1 MKKWAFLV
9 AMLLLTG
16 SLSIPLSASATD
28 VPVDTEVTTTLT
40 EIQEMTEATEAT
52 TSPAITEP
60 IEDPSSTEVV
70 ASDFSVEPSVCNL
83 TVGESCNLNVKF
95 DKEGYDTEHIEYQS
109 ADESIATVSKYGL
122 VTAISAGETCIRIFV
137 FDEAD
142 NPVKT
147 IPIPVVIAPDDTMS
161 TEQQEQL
168 AALKEKGSHLFG
180 EFIREEKIILGE
192 LPPDTARLCFDDVQ
206 EILANNTDFQNIYES
221 LLSIAKYPD
230 FVGGSG
236 VTLVEFWLDDY
247 GTEKILLILEQEDVI
262 SVKCNADGNISDWKP
277 LYSEEKAETTAT
289 TATTETTTTTAT
301 VTSDALSEE
310 QAKALAELAEKE
322 HGVFGEFERARASI
336 LNKIPEDASRM
347 TLEEAKEFVNSSDS
361 FKEIYDKLSASQPY
375 PDFIGGSGV
384 TKVEYWF
391 DDKGKEKILLIL
403 EQEDVIYV
411 DCTKQGDVSK
421 WERLYPVSDVEDS
434 NIKDSNL
441 AGTYK
446 IYNGIDEL
454 AVAVTTEAPVIAG
467 TVVTTDTPPQ
477 ITSNV
482 SETSM
487 TTTVTD
493 EYGNYIDEEGNITP
507 ATTSVSTQTETT
519 TTTTKASTE
528 LSQIPLSGTYTV
540 RIRIRDIVR
549 QTPVLGLN
557 CEVFCLQTGDVVAK
571 WNTSDVDEIY
581 IENLKYEFNSYN
593 SYTGNI
599 RYAIR
604 ITNMPENY
612 VFFYGKDKEVYGLTG
627 FDLEEFEYG
636 TDLDCT
642 VKLEDTSDDAPKYT
656 YVTGTHPIV
665 TTSTAPVAD
674 TTEPISN
681 TTAPKDTGTT
691 ISIPVTDPETS
702 VTPVPGTTA
711 PTETNTTVTTKTTE
725 TLPQT
730 GYSNGYRWLIG
741 AAVLMT
747 VTGAGIVLR
756 TKKETK

>member
-16 SLSIPLSASATD
+16 SLSIPLSVSATD

-40 EIQEMTEATEAT
+40 EIQETTETT

-60 IEDPSSTEVV
+60 IETPSTTEVV
-70 ASDFSVEPSVCNL
+70 ASDFFVEPSACNL
-83 TVGESCNLNVKF
+83 SVGESCNLNVKF

-446 IYNGIDEL
+446 IYNGIEDT
-454 AVAVTTEAPVIAG
+454 VTTE
-467 TVVTTDTPPQ
+467 
-477 ITSNV
+477 S
-482 SETSM
+482 
-487 TTTVTD
+487 TTTNYKNITQEDFKDWAMKDYATKTGNAPAKAALLETADGNYAITLTD
-493 EYGNYIDEEGNITP
+493 EDGEVLD
-507 ATTSVSTQTETT
+507 V
-519 TTTTKASTE
+519 
-528 LSQIPLSGTYTV
+528 YTV
-540 RIRIRDIVR
+540 NPE
-549 QTPVLGLN
+549 TA
-557 CEVFCLQTGDVVAK
+557 TG
-571 WNTSDVDEIY
+571 
-581 IENLKYEFNSYN
+581 
-593 SYTGNI
+593 
-599 RYAIR
+599 
-604 ITNMPENY
+604 TNMAN
-612 VFFYGKDKEVYGLTG
+612 EV
-627 FDLEEFEYG
+627 
-636 TDLDCT
+636 
-642 VKLEDTSDDAPKYT
+642 VS
-656 YVTGTHPIV
+656 
-665 TTSTAPVAD
+665 
-674 TTEPISN
+674 
-681 TTAPKDTGTT
+681 
-691 ISIPVTDPETS
+691 
-702 VTPVPGTTA
+702 
-711 PTETNTTVTTKTTE
+711 
-725 TLPQT
+725 LPQT
-730 GYSNGYRWLIG
+730 GYSDIYKVLVGL
-741 AAVLMT
+741 ATLMT
-747 VTGAGIVLR
+747 VGGGTLIVKTR
-756 TKKETK
+756 EKDG

>member
-9 AMLLLTG
+9 AMMLLTG
-16 SLSIPLSASATD
+16 SLSTLFPVSATD

-40 EIQEMTEATEAT
+40 EIQETTETT

-301 VTSDALSEE
+301 VTSDALSAE

-446 IYNGIDEL
+446 IYNGIEDT
-454 AVAVTTEAPVIAG
+454 VTTE
-467 TVVTTDTPPQ
+467 
-477 ITSNV
+477 S
-482 SETSM
+482 
-487 TTTVTD
+487 TTTNYKNITQEDFKDWAMKDYATKTGNAPAKAALLETADGNYAITLTD
-493 EYGNYIDEEGNITP
+493 EDGKVLD
-507 ATTSVSTQTETT
+507 V
-519 TTTTKASTE
+519 
-528 LSQIPLSGTYTV
+528 YTV
-540 RIRIRDIVR
+540 
-549 QTPVLGLN
+549 N
-557 CEVFCLQTGDVVAK
+557 
-571 WNTSDVDEIY
+571 
-581 IENLKYEFNSYN
+581 
-593 SYTGNI
+593 
-599 RYAIR
+599 
-604 ITNMPENY
+604 PE
-612 VFFYGKDKEVYGLTG
+612 T
-627 FDLEEFEYG
+627 
-636 TDLDCT
+636 
-642 VKLEDTSDDAPKYT
+642 A
-656 YVTGTHPIV
+656 TGTNQANEV
-665 TTSTAPVAD
+665 VS
-674 TTEPISN
+674 
-681 TTAPKDTGTT
+681 
-691 ISIPVTDPETS
+691 
-702 VTPVPGTTA
+702 
-711 PTETNTTVTTKTTE
+711 
-725 TLPQT
+725 LPQT
-730 GYSNGYRWLIG
+730 GCSDIYKVLVGL
-741 AAVLMT
+741 ATLMT
-747 VTGAGIVLR
+747 VGGGTLIVKTR
-756 TKKETK
+756 KKDG

>member
-1 MKKWAFLV
+1 MKKWAFLA

-16 SLSIPLSASATD
+16 SLSIPLSVSATD
-28 VPVDTEVTTTLT
+28 VPVDTEVATTLT
-40 EIQEMTEATEAT
+40 EIQETTETT
-52 TSPAITEP
+52 TSPTITEP
-60 IEDPSSTEVV
+60 IETPSTTEVV
-70 ASDFSVEPSVCNL
+70 ASDFFVEPSACNL
-83 TVGESCNLNVKF
+83 SVGESCNLNVKF

-277 LYSEEKAETTAT
+277 LYSEEKAETT
-289 TATTETTTTTAT
+289 TTTAT

-446 IYNGIDEL
+446 IYNGIEDT
-454 AVAVTTEAPVIAG
+454 VTTE
-467 TVVTTDTPPQ
+467 
-477 ITSNV
+477 S
-482 SETSM
+482 
-487 TTTVTD
+487 TTTNYKNITQEDFKDWAMKDYATKTGNAPAKAALLETADGNYAITLTD
-493 EYGNYIDEEGNITP
+493 EDGEVLD
-507 ATTSVSTQTETT
+507 V
-519 TTTTKASTE
+519 
-528 LSQIPLSGTYTV
+528 YTV
-540 RIRIRDIVR
+540 NPE
-549 QTPVLGLN
+549 TA
-557 CEVFCLQTGDVVAK
+557 TG
-571 WNTSDVDEIY
+571 
-581 IENLKYEFNSYN
+581 
-593 SYTGNI
+593 
-599 RYAIR
+599 
-604 ITNMPENY
+604 TNMAN
-612 VFFYGKDKEVYGLTG
+612 EV
-627 FDLEEFEYG
+627 
-636 TDLDCT
+636 
-642 VKLEDTSDDAPKYT
+642 VS
-656 YVTGTHPIV
+656 
-665 TTSTAPVAD
+665 
-674 TTEPISN
+674 
-681 TTAPKDTGTT
+681 
-691 ISIPVTDPETS
+691 
-702 VTPVPGTTA
+702 
-711 PTETNTTVTTKTTE
+711 
-725 TLPQT
+725 LPQT
-730 GYSNGYRWLIG
+730 GYSDIYKVLVGL
-741 AAVLMT
+741 ATLMT
-747 VTGAGIVLR
+747 VGGVTLIVKTR
-756 TKKETK
+756 EKDG

>member
-1 MKKWAFLV
+1 MKKWAFLA
-9 AMLLLTG
+9 AMLFLTG
-16 SLSIPLSASATD
+16 SLSTLFPVSATD

-40 EIQEMTEATEAT
+40 EIQETTETT

-289 TATTETTTTTAT
+289 TATTETTTTAAT

-421 WERLYPVSDVEDS
+421 WERLYPVSGVEDA

-446 IYNGIDEL
+446 IYNGIENT
-454 AVAVTTEAPVIAG
+454 VTTE
-467 TVVTTDTPPQ
+467 
-477 ITSNV
+477 S
-482 SETSM
+482 
-487 TTTVTD
+487 TTTNYKNITQEDFKDWARKDYATKTGNTPAKAALLETADGNYAITLTD
-493 EYGNYIDEEGNITP
+493 EDGKVLD
-507 ATTSVSTQTETT
+507 V
-519 TTTTKASTE
+519 
-528 LSQIPLSGTYTV
+528 YTV
-540 RIRIRDIVR
+540 NPK
-549 QTPVLGLN
+549 TA
-557 CEVFCLQTGDVVAK
+557 TG
-571 WNTSDVDEIY
+571 
-581 IENLKYEFNSYN
+581 
-593 SYTGNI
+593 
-599 RYAIR
+599 
-604 ITNMPENY
+604 TNMAN
-612 VFFYGKDKEVYGLTG
+612 EV
-627 FDLEEFEYG
+627 
-636 TDLDCT
+636 
-642 VKLEDTSDDAPKYT
+642 VS
-656 YVTGTHPIV
+656 
-665 TTSTAPVAD
+665 
-674 TTEPISN
+674 
-681 TTAPKDTGTT
+681 
-691 ISIPVTDPETS
+691 
-702 VTPVPGTTA
+702 
-711 PTETNTTVTTKTTE
+711 
-725 TLPQT
+725 LPQT
-730 GYSNGYRWLIG
+730 GYSDIYKVFVGL
-741 AAVLMT
+741 ATLMT
-747 VTGAGIVLR
+747 VGGATIIVKTR
-756 TKKETK
+756 KKDG

>member
-1 MKKWAFLV
+1 MKKWAFLA

-16 SLSIPLSASATD
+16 SLSIPLSVSAT
-28 VPVDTEVTTTLT
+28 EVVTTLT
-40 EIQEMTEATEAT
+40 EIQETTETT
-52 TSPAITEP
+52 TSPVITEP
-60 IEDPSSTEVV
+60 IETPSTTEVV

-322 HGVFGEFERARASI
+322 HGVLGEFERARASI

-446 IYNGIDEL
+446 IYNGIEDT
-454 AVAVTTEAPVIAG
+454 VTTES
-467 TVVTTDTPPQ
+467 TT
-477 ITSNV
+477 I
-482 SETSM
+482 
-487 TTTVTD
+487 
-493 EYGNYIDEEGNITP
+493 NYKNIT
-507 ATTSVSTQTETT
+507 QE
-519 TTTTKASTE
+519 
-528 LSQIPLSGTYTV
+528 
-540 RIRIRDIVR
+540 D
-549 QTPVLGLN
+549 
-557 CEVFCLQTGDVVAK
+557 F
-571 WNTSDVDEIY
+571 
-581 IENLKYEFNSYN
+581 
-593 SYTGNI
+593 
-599 RYAIR
+599 
-604 ITNMPENY
+604 
-612 VFFYGKDKEVYGLTG
+612 KDW
-627 FDLEEFEYG
+627 
-636 TDLDCT
+636 
-642 VKLEDTSDDAPKYT
+642 AM
-656 YVTGTHPIV
+656 
-665 TTSTAPVAD
+665 
-674 TTEPISN
+674 
-681 TTAPKDTGTT
+681 KDY
-691 ISIPVTDPETS
+691 
-702 VTPVPGTTA
+702 
-711 PTETNTTVTTKTTE
+711 TTKTGNTPAKAVLLE
-725 TLPQT
+725 TADGNYAITLTDEDGEVLDVYTVNPETATGTNMANEVVSLPQT
-730 GYSNGYRWLIG
+730 GYSDIYKIFVGL
-741 AAVLMT
+741 ATLMT
-747 VTGAGIVLR
+747 VSGVTLIVKTRKKDGASNQ
-756 TKKETK
+756 

>member
-1 MKKWAFLV
+1 MKKWAFLA
-9 AMLLLTG
+9 AMMLLTG
-16 SLSIPLSASATD
+16 SLSIPLSVSATD
-28 VPVDTEVTTTLT
+28 VPVDTEVATTLT
-40 EIQEMTEATEAT
+40 EIQETTETT
-52 TSPAITEP
+52 TSPTITEP
-60 IEDPSSTEVV
+60 IETPSTTEVV
-70 ASDFSVEPSVCNL
+70 ASDFFVEPSACNL

-95 DKEGYDTEHIEYQS
+95 DKEEYDAKRIEYQS
-109 ADESIATVSKYGL
+109 ADESIATVSEYGL
-122 VTAISAGETCIRIFV
+122 VTAISAGETCIRISV

-142 NPVKT
+142 NTFKT
-147 IPIPVVIAPDDTMS
+147 IQIPVVIAPDDTIS

-168 AALKEKGSHLFG
+168 AALKEKGNHLFG

-446 IYNGIDEL
+446 IYNGIEDT
-454 AVAVTTEAPVIAG
+454 VTTE
-467 TVVTTDTPPQ
+467 
-477 ITSNV
+477 S
-482 SETSM
+482 
-487 TTTVTD
+487 TTTNYKNITQEDFKDWAMKDYATKTGNTPAKAALLETADGNYAITLTD
-493 EYGNYIDEEGNITP
+493 EDGEVLD
-507 ATTSVSTQTETT
+507 V
-519 TTTTKASTE
+519 
-528 LSQIPLSGTYTV
+528 YTV
-540 RIRIRDIVR
+540 
-549 QTPVLGLN
+549 N
-557 CEVFCLQTGDVVAK
+557 
-571 WNTSDVDEIY
+571 
-581 IENLKYEFNSYN
+581 
-593 SYTGNI
+593 
-599 RYAIR
+599 
-604 ITNMPENY
+604 PE
-612 VFFYGKDKEVYGLTG
+612 T
-627 FDLEEFEYG
+627 
-636 TDLDCT
+636 
-642 VKLEDTSDDAPKYT
+642 A
-656 YVTGTHPIV
+656 TGTNQANEV
-665 TTSTAPVAD
+665 VS
-674 TTEPISN
+674 
-681 TTAPKDTGTT
+681 
-691 ISIPVTDPETS
+691 
-702 VTPVPGTTA
+702 
-711 PTETNTTVTTKTTE
+711 
-725 TLPQT
+725 LPQT
-730 GYSNGYRWLIG
+730 GCSDIYKVLVGL
-741 AAVLMT
+741 ATLMT
-747 VTGAGIVLR
+747 VGGVTLIVKTR
-756 TKKETK
+756 KKDG

>member
-1 MKKWAFLV
+1 MKKWAFLA

-16 SLSIPLSASATD
+16 SLSIPLSVSAT
-28 VPVDTEVTTTLT
+28 EVVTTLT
-40 EIQEMTEATEAT
+40 EIQETTETT
-52 TSPAITEP
+52 TSPVITEP
-60 IEDPSSTEVV
+60 IETPSTTEVV

-289 TATTETTTTTAT
+289 TATTETTATTATTETTTTTAT

-446 IYNGIDEL
+446 IYNGIK
-454 AVAVTTEAPVIAG
+454 
-467 TVVTTDTPPQ
+467 DT
-477 ITSNV
+477 
-482 SETSM
+482 
-487 TTTVTD
+487 
-493 EYGNYIDEEGNITP
+493 
-507 ATTSVSTQTETT
+507 A
-519 TTTTKASTE
+519 
-528 LSQIPLSGTYTV
+528 
-540 RIRIRDIVR
+540 
-549 QTPVLGLN
+549 
-557 CEVFCLQTGDVVAK
+557 
-571 WNTSDVDEIY
+571 
-581 IENLKYEFNSYN
+581 
-593 SYTGNI
+593 
-599 RYAIR
+599 
-604 ITNMPENY
+604 
-612 VFFYGKDKEVYGLTG
+612 
-627 FDLEEFEYG
+627 
-636 TDLDCT
+636 
-642 VKLEDTSDDAPKYT
+642 
-656 YVTGTHPIV
+656 
-665 TTSTAPVAD
+665 
-674 TTEPISN
+674 TTEP
-681 TTAPKDTGTT
+681 TTTNYKNITQEDFKDWARKDYATKTGNVPAKAALLETADGNYAITLTDEDGEVLDVYTVNPETATGTNMANEVV
-691 ISIPVTDPETS
+691 S
-702 VTPVPGTTA
+702 
-711 PTETNTTVTTKTTE
+711 
-725 TLPQT
+725 LPQT
-730 GYSNGYRWLIG
+730 GYSDIYKVLVGL
-741 AAVLMT
+741 ATLMT
-747 VTGAGIVLR
+747 VGGVTLIVKTR
-756 TKKETK
+756 EKDG

>member
-9 AMLLLTG
+9 AMLFLTG
-16 SLSIPLSASATD
+16 SLSIPFPASAAD
-28 VPVDTEVTTTLT
+28 VPVDTEVATTLT
-40 EIQEMTEATEAT
+40 DMQETTETT
-52 TSPAITEP
+52 TSPTITEP
-60 IEDPSSTEVV
+60 IETPSTTEVI
-70 ASDFSVEPSVCNL
+70 ASDFSVEPSACNL
-83 TVGESCNLNVKF
+83 TVGESCNMNVKF

-391 DDKGKEKILLIL
+391 DDNGKEKILLIL

-441 AGTYK
+441 TGTYK
-446 IYNGIDEL
+446 IYNGI
-454 AVAVTTEAPVIAG
+454 
-467 TVVTTDTPPQ
+467 
-477 ITSNV
+477 
-482 SETSM
+482 
-487 TTTVTD
+487 
-493 EYGNYIDEEGNITP
+493 
-507 ATTSVSTQTETT
+507 
-519 TTTTKASTE
+519 
-528 LSQIPLSGTYTV
+528 
-540 RIRIRDIVR
+540 
-549 QTPVLGLN
+549 
-557 CEVFCLQTGDVVAK
+557 
-571 WNTSDVDEIY
+571 
-581 IENLKYEFNSYN
+581 
-593 SYTGNI
+593 
-599 RYAIR
+599 
-604 ITNMPENY
+604 
-612 VFFYGKDKEVYGLTG
+612 
-627 FDLEEFEYG
+627 
-636 TDLDCT
+636 
-642 VKLEDTSDDAPKYT
+642 EDTA
-656 YVTGTHPIV
+656 
-665 TTSTAPVAD
+665 
-674 TTEPISN
+674 TTEP
-681 TTAPKDTGTT
+681 TTTNYKNITQEDFKDWAMKDYATKTGNAPAKAALLETADGNYAITLTDEDGEVLDVYTVNPETATGTNMANEVV
-691 ISIPVTDPETS
+691 S
-702 VTPVPGTTA
+702 
-711 PTETNTTVTTKTTE
+711 
-725 TLPQT
+725 LPQT
-730 GYSNGYRWLIG
+730 GYSDIYKIFVGL
-741 AAVLMT
+741 ATLMT
-747 VTGAGIVLR
+747 VSGVTLIVKTRKKDGASNQ
-756 TKKETK
+756 

>member
-9 AMLLLTG
+9 AMMLLTG
-16 SLSIPLSASATD
+16 SLSTLFPVSATD

-40 EIQEMTEATEAT
+40 EIQETTETT

-206 EILANNTDFQNIYES
+206 EILANNTDFQDIYEN

-289 TATTETTTTTAT
+289 TATTETTTTAAT

-322 HGVFGEFERARASI
+322 HGAFGEFERERASI

-446 IYNGIDEL
+446 IYNGIENT
-454 AVAVTTEAPVIAG
+454 VTTE
-467 TVVTTDTPPQ
+467 
-477 ITSNV
+477 S
-482 SETSM
+482 
-487 TTTVTD
+487 TTTNYKNITQEDFKDWARKDYATKTGNTPAKAALLETADGNYAITLTD
-493 EYGNYIDEEGNITP
+493 EDGKVLD
-507 ATTSVSTQTETT
+507 V
-519 TTTTKASTE
+519 
-528 LSQIPLSGTYTV
+528 YTV
-540 RIRIRDIVR
+540 NPK
-549 QTPVLGLN
+549 TA
-557 CEVFCLQTGDVVAK
+557 TG
-571 WNTSDVDEIY
+571 
-581 IENLKYEFNSYN
+581 
-593 SYTGNI
+593 
-599 RYAIR
+599 
-604 ITNMPENY
+604 TNMAN
-612 VFFYGKDKEVYGLTG
+612 EV
-627 FDLEEFEYG
+627 
-636 TDLDCT
+636 
-642 VKLEDTSDDAPKYT
+642 VS
-656 YVTGTHPIV
+656 
-665 TTSTAPVAD
+665 
-674 TTEPISN
+674 
-681 TTAPKDTGTT
+681 
-691 ISIPVTDPETS
+691 
-702 VTPVPGTTA
+702 
-711 PTETNTTVTTKTTE
+711 
-725 TLPQT
+725 LPQT
-730 GYSNGYRWLIG
+730 GYSDIYKVFVGL
-741 AAVLMT
+741 ATLMT
-747 VTGAGIVLR
+747 VGGATIIVKTR
-756 TKKETK
+756 KKDG

>member
-1 MKKWAFLV
+1 MKKWAFLA
-9 AMLLLTG
+9 AMLFLTG
-16 SLSIPLSASATD
+16 SLSIPFPASAAD
-28 VPVDTEVTTTLT
+28 VPVDTEVATTLT
-40 EIQEMTEATEAT
+40 DIQETTETT
-52 TSPAITEP
+52 TSPTITEP
-60 IEDPSSTEVV
+60 IETPSTTEVI
-70 ASDFSVEPSVCNL
+70 ASDFSVEPSACNL

-95 DKEGYDTEHIEYQS
+95 DKEGYDTKRIEYQS
-109 ADESIATVSKYGL
+109 ADESIATVSEYGL
-122 VTAISAGETCIRIFV
+122 VTAISAGETCISISV

-147 IPIPVVIAPDDTMS
+147 IPIPVMIAPDDTLS
-161 TEQQEQL
+161 SEQQEQL
-168 AALKEKGSHLFG
+168 SALKEKGSHLFG

-206 EILANNTDFQNIYES
+206 EILENNTDFQNIYES

-289 TATTETTTTTAT
+289 TETTTTTAT

-322 HGVFGEFERARASI
+322 HGAFGEFERERASI

-446 IYNGIDEL
+446 IYNGIENT
-454 AVAVTTEAPVIAG
+454 VTTE
-467 TVVTTDTPPQ
+467 
-477 ITSNV
+477 S
-482 SETSM
+482 
-487 TTTVTD
+487 TTTNYKNITQEDFKDWARKDYATKTGNTPAKAALLETADGNYAITLTD
-493 EYGNYIDEEGNITP
+493 EDGKVLD
-507 ATTSVSTQTETT
+507 V
-519 TTTTKASTE
+519 
-528 LSQIPLSGTYTV
+528 YTV
-540 RIRIRDIVR
+540 NPK
-549 QTPVLGLN
+549 TA
-557 CEVFCLQTGDVVAK
+557 TG
-571 WNTSDVDEIY
+571 
-581 IENLKYEFNSYN
+581 
-593 SYTGNI
+593 
-599 RYAIR
+599 
-604 ITNMPENY
+604 TNMAN
-612 VFFYGKDKEVYGLTG
+612 EV
-627 FDLEEFEYG
+627 
-636 TDLDCT
+636 
-642 VKLEDTSDDAPKYT
+642 VS
-656 YVTGTHPIV
+656 
-665 TTSTAPVAD
+665 
-674 TTEPISN
+674 
-681 TTAPKDTGTT
+681 
-691 ISIPVTDPETS
+691 
-702 VTPVPGTTA
+702 
-711 PTETNTTVTTKTTE
+711 
-725 TLPQT
+725 LPQT
-730 GYSNGYRWLIG
+730 GYSDIYKVFVGL
-741 AAVLMT
+741 ATLMT
-747 VTGAGIVLR
+747 VGGATIIVKTR
-756 TKKETK
+756 KKDG

>member
-1 MKKWAFLV
+1 MKKWAFLA
-9 AMLLLTG
+9 AMMLLTG
-16 SLSIPLSASATD
+16 SLSIPLSVSATD
-28 VPVDTEVTTTLT
+28 VPVDTEVATTLT
-40 EIQEMTEATEAT
+40 EIQETTETT
-52 TSPAITEP
+52 TSPTITEP
-60 IEDPSSTEVV
+60 IETPSTTEVV
-70 ASDFSVEPSVCNL
+70 ASDFSVEPSACNL
-83 TVGESCNLNVKF
+83 SVGESCNLNVKF
-95 DKEGYDTEHIEYQS
+95 DKEEYDAKRIEYQS
-109 ADESIATVSKYGL
+109 ADESIATVSEYGL
-122 VTAISAGETCIRIFV
+122 VTAISAGETCIRISV

-147 IPIPVVIAPDDTMS
+147 IPISVVIAPDDTIS

-168 AALKEKGSHLFG
+168 TALKEKGNHLFG

-206 EILANNTDFQNIYES
+206 EILENSTNFQDIYES

-446 IYNGIDEL
+446 IYNGIEDT
-454 AVAVTTEAPVIAG
+454 VTTE
-467 TVVTTDTPPQ
+467 
-477 ITSNV
+477 S
-482 SETSM
+482 
-487 TTTVTD
+487 TTTNYKNITQEDFKDWAMKDYATKTGNAPAKAALLETADGNYAITLTD
-493 EYGNYIDEEGNITP
+493 EDGEVLD
-507 ATTSVSTQTETT
+507 V
-519 TTTTKASTE
+519 
-528 LSQIPLSGTYTV
+528 YTV
-540 RIRIRDIVR
+540 NPE
-549 QTPVLGLN
+549 TA
-557 CEVFCLQTGDVVAK
+557 TG
-571 WNTSDVDEIY
+571 
-581 IENLKYEFNSYN
+581 
-593 SYTGNI
+593 
-599 RYAIR
+599 
-604 ITNMPENY
+604 TNMAN
-612 VFFYGKDKEVYGLTG
+612 EV
-627 FDLEEFEYG
+627 
-636 TDLDCT
+636 
-642 VKLEDTSDDAPKYT
+642 VS
-656 YVTGTHPIV
+656 
-665 TTSTAPVAD
+665 
-674 TTEPISN
+674 
-681 TTAPKDTGTT
+681 
-691 ISIPVTDPETS
+691 
-702 VTPVPGTTA
+702 
-711 PTETNTTVTTKTTE
+711 
-725 TLPQT
+725 LPQT
-730 GYSNGYRWLIG
+730 GYSDIYKVLVGL
-741 AAVLMT
+741 ATLMT
-747 VTGAGIVLR
+747 VGGVTLIVKTR
-756 TKKETK
+756 EKDG

>member
-16 SLSIPLSASATD
+16 SLSIPLSVSATD
-28 VPVDTEVTTTLT
+28 VPVDTEVATTLT
-40 EIQEMTEATEAT
+40 EIQETTETT
-52 TSPAITEP
+52 TSPTITEP
-60 IEDPSSTEVV
+60 IETPSTTEVV
-70 ASDFSVEPSVCNL
+70 ASDFSVEPSACNL

-289 TATTETTTTTAT
+289 TATTETTATTATTETTTTTAT

-446 IYNGIDEL
+446 IYNGIEDT
-454 AVAVTTEAPVIAG
+454 VTTE
-467 TVVTTDTPPQ
+467 
-477 ITSNV
+477 S
-482 SETSM
+482 
-487 TTTVTD
+487 TTTNYKNITQEDFKDWAMKDYATKTGNTPAKAALLETADGNYAITLTD
-493 EYGNYIDEEGNITP
+493 EDGEVLD
-507 ATTSVSTQTETT
+507 V
-519 TTTTKASTE
+519 
-528 LSQIPLSGTYTV
+528 YTV
-540 RIRIRDIVR
+540 NPE
-549 QTPVLGLN
+549 TA
-557 CEVFCLQTGDVVAK
+557 TG
-571 WNTSDVDEIY
+571 
-581 IENLKYEFNSYN
+581 
-593 SYTGNI
+593 
-599 RYAIR
+599 
-604 ITNMPENY
+604 TNMAN
-612 VFFYGKDKEVYGLTG
+612 EV
-627 FDLEEFEYG
+627 
-636 TDLDCT
+636 
-642 VKLEDTSDDAPKYT
+642 VS
-656 YVTGTHPIV
+656 
-665 TTSTAPVAD
+665 
-674 TTEPISN
+674 
-681 TTAPKDTGTT
+681 
-691 ISIPVTDPETS
+691 
-702 VTPVPGTTA
+702 
-711 PTETNTTVTTKTTE
+711 
-725 TLPQT
+725 LPQT
-730 GYSNGYRWLIG
+730 GYSDIYKIFVGL
-741 AAVLMT
+741 ATLMT
-747 VTGAGIVLR
+747 VSGVTLIVKTR
-756 TKKETK
+756 KKDG

>member
-1 MKKWAFLV
+1 MKKWAFLA
-9 AMLLLTG
+9 AMMLLTG
-16 SLSIPLSASATD
+16 SLSIPLSVSATD
-28 VPVDTEVTTTLT
+28 VPVDTEVATTLT
-40 EIQEMTEATEAT
+40 EIQETTETT
-52 TSPAITEP
+52 TSPTITEP

-289 TATTETTTTTAT
+289 TATTETTATTATTETTTTTAT

-446 IYNGIDEL
+446 IYNGIEDT
-454 AVAVTTEAPVIAG
+454 VTTE
-467 TVVTTDTPPQ
+467 
-477 ITSNV
+477 S
-482 SETSM
+482 
-487 TTTVTD
+487 TTTNYKNITQEDFKDWAMKDYATKTGNTPAKAALLETADGNYAITLTD
-493 EYGNYIDEEGNITP
+493 EDGEVLD
-507 ATTSVSTQTETT
+507 V
-519 TTTTKASTE
+519 
-528 LSQIPLSGTYTV
+528 YTV
-540 RIRIRDIVR
+540 SPE
-549 QTPVLGLN
+549 TA
-557 CEVFCLQTGDVVAK
+557 TG
-571 WNTSDVDEIY
+571 
-581 IENLKYEFNSYN
+581 
-593 SYTGNI
+593 
-599 RYAIR
+599 
-604 ITNMPENY
+604 TNMAN
-612 VFFYGKDKEVYGLTG
+612 EV
-627 FDLEEFEYG
+627 
-636 TDLDCT
+636 
-642 VKLEDTSDDAPKYT
+642 VS
-656 YVTGTHPIV
+656 
-665 TTSTAPVAD
+665 
-674 TTEPISN
+674 
-681 TTAPKDTGTT
+681 
-691 ISIPVTDPETS
+691 
-702 VTPVPGTTA
+702 
-711 PTETNTTVTTKTTE
+711 
-725 TLPQT
+725 LPQT
-730 GYSNGYRWLIG
+730 GYSDIYKIFVGL
-741 AAVLMT
+741 ATLMT
-747 VTGAGIVLR
+747 VSGVTLIVKTR
-756 TKKETK
+756 KKDG

>member
-16 SLSIPLSASATD
+16 SLSIPLSVSATD

-40 EIQEMTEATEAT
+40 EIQETTETT

-60 IEDPSSTEVV
+60 IETPSTTEVV
-70 ASDFSVEPSVCNL
+70 ASDFSVEPSACNL
-83 TVGESCNLNVKF
+83 SVGESCNLNVKF
-95 DKEGYDTEHIEYQS
+95 DKEGYDTERIEYQS
-109 ADESIATVSKYGL
+109 ADESIATVSEYGL
-122 VTAISAGETCIRIFV
+122 VTAISAGETCIRISV

-142 NPVKT
+142 NTFKT
-147 IPIPVVIAPDDTMS
+147 IQIPVVIAPDDTIS

-168 AALKEKGSHLFG
+168 AALKEKGNHLFG

-206 EILANNTDFQNIYES
+206 EILENSTNFQDIYES

-262 SVKCNADGNISDWKP
+262 SVKCNADGNIFDWKP
-277 LYSEEKAETTAT
+277 LYPVSTTPTQVSQTLLVGSYKIYNDLSEEKAETTAT
-289 TATTETTTTTAT
+289 TATTETTMTTIT

-310 QAKALAELAEKE
+310 QVKALAELAEKE
-322 HGVFGEFERARASI
+322 HGAFGEFERARASI

-446 IYNGIDEL
+446 IYNGIEDT
-454 AVAVTTEAPVIAG
+454 VTTE
-467 TVVTTDTPPQ
+467 
-477 ITSNV
+477 S
-482 SETSM
+482 
-487 TTTVTD
+487 TTTNYKNITQEDFKDWAMKDYATKTGNAPAKAALLETADGNYAITLTD
-493 EYGNYIDEEGNITP
+493 EDGEVLD
-507 ATTSVSTQTETT
+507 V
-519 TTTTKASTE
+519 
-528 LSQIPLSGTYTV
+528 YTV
-540 RIRIRDIVR
+540 NPE
-549 QTPVLGLN
+549 TA
-557 CEVFCLQTGDVVAK
+557 TG
-571 WNTSDVDEIY
+571 
-581 IENLKYEFNSYN
+581 
-593 SYTGNI
+593 
-599 RYAIR
+599 
-604 ITNMPENY
+604 TNMAN
-612 VFFYGKDKEVYGLTG
+612 EV
-627 FDLEEFEYG
+627 
-636 TDLDCT
+636 
-642 VKLEDTSDDAPKYT
+642 VS
-656 YVTGTHPIV
+656 
-665 TTSTAPVAD
+665 
-674 TTEPISN
+674 
-681 TTAPKDTGTT
+681 
-691 ISIPVTDPETS
+691 
-702 VTPVPGTTA
+702 
-711 PTETNTTVTTKTTE
+711 
-725 TLPQT
+725 LPQT
-730 GYSNGYRWLIG
+730 GYSDIYKVLVGL
-741 AAVLMT
+741 ATLMT
-747 VTGAGIVLR
+747 VGGVTLIVKTR
-756 TKKETK
+756 EKDG

>member
-1 MKKWAFLV
+1 MKKWAFLA
-9 AMLLLTG
+9 AMMLLTG
-16 SLSIPLSASATD
+16 SLSIPLSVSATD
-28 VPVDTEVTTTLT
+28 VPVDTEVATTLT
-40 EIQEMTEATEAT
+40 EIQETTETT
-52 TSPAITEP
+52 TSPTITEP
-60 IEDPSSTEVV
+60 IETPSTTEVV
-70 ASDFSVEPSVCNL
+70 ASDFFVEPSVCNL

-221 LLSIAKYPD
+221 LLSIVKYPD

-322 HGVFGEFERARASI
+322 HGAFGEFERARASI

-446 IYNGIDEL
+446 IYNGIEDT
-454 AVAVTTEAPVIAG
+454 VTTE
-467 TVVTTDTPPQ
+467 
-477 ITSNV
+477 S
-482 SETSM
+482 
-487 TTTVTD
+487 TTT
-493 EYGNYIDEEGNITP
+493 NYKNIT
-507 ATTSVSTQTETT
+507 QE
-519 TTTTKASTE
+519 
-528 LSQIPLSGTYTV
+528 
-540 RIRIRDIVR
+540 D
-549 QTPVLGLN
+549 
-557 CEVFCLQTGDVVAK
+557 F
-571 WNTSDVDEIY
+571 
-581 IENLKYEFNSYN
+581 
-593 SYTGNI
+593 
-599 RYAIR
+599 
-604 ITNMPENY
+604 
-612 VFFYGKDKEVYGLTG
+612 KDW
-627 FDLEEFEYG
+627 
-636 TDLDCT
+636 
-642 VKLEDTSDDAPKYT
+642 AM
-656 YVTGTHPIV
+656 
-665 TTSTAPVAD
+665 
-674 TTEPISN
+674 
-681 TTAPKDTGTT
+681 KDY
-691 ISIPVTDPETS
+691 
-702 VTPVPGTTA
+702 
-711 PTETNTTVTTKTTE
+711 TTKTGNTPAKAALLE
-725 TLPQT
+725 TADGNYAITLTDEDGEVLDVYTVNPETATGTNQANEVVSLPQT
-730 GYSNGYRWLIG
+730 GYSDIYKVLVGL
-741 AAVLMT
+741 AVLMT
-747 VTGAGIVLR
+747 VGGGTLIVKTR
-756 TKKETK
+756 KKDG

>member
-9 AMLLLTG
+9 AMMLLTG
-16 SLSIPLSASATD
+16 SLSTLFPVSATD

-40 EIQEMTEATEAT
+40 EIQETTETT

-446 IYNGIDEL
+446 IYNGIEDT
-454 AVAVTTEAPVIAG
+454 VTTE
-467 TVVTTDTPPQ
+467 
-477 ITSNV
+477 S
-482 SETSM
+482 
-487 TTTVTD
+487 TTTNYKNITQEDFKDWAMKDYATKTGNAPAKSALLETADGNYAITLTD
-493 EYGNYIDEEGNITP
+493 EDGEVLD
-507 ATTSVSTQTETT
+507 V
-519 TTTTKASTE
+519 
-528 LSQIPLSGTYTV
+528 YTV
-540 RIRIRDIVR
+540 NPE
-549 QTPVLGLN
+549 TA
-557 CEVFCLQTGDVVAK
+557 TG
-571 WNTSDVDEIY
+571 
-581 IENLKYEFNSYN
+581 
-593 SYTGNI
+593 
-599 RYAIR
+599 
-604 ITNMPENY
+604 TNMAN
-612 VFFYGKDKEVYGLTG
+612 EV
-627 FDLEEFEYG
+627 
-636 TDLDCT
+636 
-642 VKLEDTSDDAPKYT
+642 VS
-656 YVTGTHPIV
+656 
-665 TTSTAPVAD
+665 
-674 TTEPISN
+674 
-681 TTAPKDTGTT
+681 
-691 ISIPVTDPETS
+691 
-702 VTPVPGTTA
+702 
-711 PTETNTTVTTKTTE
+711 
-725 TLPQT
+725 LPQT
-730 GYSNGYRWLIG
+730 GYSDIYKVLVGL
-741 AAVLMT
+741 ATLMT
-747 VTGAGIVLR
+747 VGGGTLIVKTR
-756 TKKETK
+756 EKE

>member
-1 MKKWAFLV
+1 MTIIEMRCINMKKWAFLA
-9 AMLLLTG
+9 AMLFLTG
-16 SLSIPLSASATD
+16 SLSIPFPASAAD
-28 VPVDTEVTTTLT
+28 MPVDTEVATTLT
-40 EIQEMTEATEAT
+40 DMQETTETT
-52 TSPAITEP
+52 TSPVITEP
-60 IEDPSSTEVV
+60 IENPSSTEVV
-70 ASDFSVEPSVCNL
+70 ASDFSVEPSACNL

-95 DKEGYDTEHIEYQS
+95 DKEGYDTERIEYQS
-109 ADESIATVSKYGL
+109 ADESIATVSEYGL
-122 VTAISAGETCIRIFV
+122 VTAISAGETCIRISV

-142 NPVKT
+142 NTFKT
-147 IPIPVVIAPDDTMS
+147 IQIPVVIAPDDTIS

-168 AALKEKGSHLFG
+168 AALKEKGNHLFG

-206 EILANNTDFQNIYES
+206 EILRNNTDFQDIYEN

-441 AGTYK
+441 TGTYK
-446 IYNGIDEL
+446 IYNGIEDT
-454 AVAVTTEAPVIAG
+454 VTTE
-467 TVVTTDTPPQ
+467 
-477 ITSNV
+477 S
-482 SETSM
+482 
-487 TTTVTD
+487 TTTNYKNITQEDFKDWAMKDYATKTGNTPAKAVLLETAD
-493 EYGNYIDEEGNITP
+493 GNYAITL
-507 ATTSVSTQTETT
+507 TDKDGEV
-519 TTTTKASTE
+519 
-528 LSQIPLSGTYTV
+528 LDVYTV
-540 RIRIRDIVR
+540 NPE
-549 QTPVLGLN
+549 TA
-557 CEVFCLQTGDVVAK
+557 TG
-571 WNTSDVDEIY
+571 
-581 IENLKYEFNSYN
+581 
-593 SYTGNI
+593 
-599 RYAIR
+599 
-604 ITNMPENY
+604 TNMAN
-612 VFFYGKDKEVYGLTG
+612 EV
-627 FDLEEFEYG
+627 
-636 TDLDCT
+636 
-642 VKLEDTSDDAPKYT
+642 VS
-656 YVTGTHPIV
+656 
-665 TTSTAPVAD
+665 
-674 TTEPISN
+674 
-681 TTAPKDTGTT
+681 
-691 ISIPVTDPETS
+691 
-702 VTPVPGTTA
+702 
-711 PTETNTTVTTKTTE
+711 
-725 TLPQT
+725 LPQT
-730 GYSNGYRWLIG
+730 GYSDIYKVLVGL
-741 AAVLMT
+741 ATLMT
-747 VTGAGIVLR
+747 VSGVTLIVKTRKKDGASNQ
-756 TKKETK
+756 

>member
-1 MKKWAFLV
+1 MKKWAFLA
-9 AMLLLTG
+9 AMMLLTG
-16 SLSIPLSASATD
+16 SLSIPLSVSATD
-28 VPVDTEVTTTLT
+28 VPVDTEVATTLT
-40 EIQEMTEATEAT
+40 EIQETTETT
-52 TSPAITEP
+52 TSPTITEP
-60 IEDPSSTEVV
+60 IETPSTTEVV
-70 ASDFSVEPSVCNL
+70 ASDFFVEPSACNL

-95 DKEGYDTEHIEYQS
+95 DKEEYDAKRIEYQS
-109 ADESIATVSKYGL
+109 ADESIATVSEYGL
-122 VTAISAGETCIRIFV
+122 VTAISAGETCIRISV

-142 NPVKT
+142 NTFKT
-147 IPIPVVIAPDDTMS
+147 IQIPVVIAPDDTIS

-168 AALKEKGSHLFG
+168 AALKEKGNHLFG

-322 HGVFGEFERARASI
+322 HGVFGKFERARASI

-446 IYNGIDEL
+446 IYNGIEDT
-454 AVAVTTEAPVIAG
+454 VTTE
-467 TVVTTDTPPQ
+467 
-477 ITSNV
+477 S
-482 SETSM
+482 
-487 TTTVTD
+487 TTTNYKNITQEDFKDWAMKDYATKTGNAPAKAALLETADGNYAITLTD
-493 EYGNYIDEEGNITP
+493 EDGKVLD
-507 ATTSVSTQTETT
+507 V
-519 TTTTKASTE
+519 
-528 LSQIPLSGTYTV
+528 YTV
-540 RIRIRDIVR
+540 
-549 QTPVLGLN
+549 N
-557 CEVFCLQTGDVVAK
+557 
-571 WNTSDVDEIY
+571 
-581 IENLKYEFNSYN
+581 
-593 SYTGNI
+593 
-599 RYAIR
+599 
-604 ITNMPENY
+604 PE
-612 VFFYGKDKEVYGLTG
+612 T
-627 FDLEEFEYG
+627 
-636 TDLDCT
+636 
-642 VKLEDTSDDAPKYT
+642 A
-656 YVTGTHPIV
+656 TGTNQANEV
-665 TTSTAPVAD
+665 VS
-674 TTEPISN
+674 
-681 TTAPKDTGTT
+681 
-691 ISIPVTDPETS
+691 
-702 VTPVPGTTA
+702 
-711 PTETNTTVTTKTTE
+711 
-725 TLPQT
+725 LPQT
-730 GYSNGYRWLIG
+730 GCSDIYKVLVGL
-741 AAVLMT
+741 ATLMT
-747 VTGAGIVLR
+747 VGGGTLIVKTR
-756 TKKETK
+756 KKDG

>member
-1 MKKWAFLV
+1 MKKWAFLA

-16 SLSIPLSASATD
+16 SLSIPLSVSAT
-28 VPVDTEVTTTLT
+28 EVVTTLT
-40 EIQEMTEATEAT
+40 EIQETTETT
-52 TSPAITEP
+52 TSPVITEP
-60 IEDPSSTEVV
+60 IETPSTTEVV

-277 LYSEEKAETTAT
+277 LYSKEKAETTATTATTETTAT

-301 VTSDALSEE
+301 VTIDALSEE

-421 WERLYPVSDVEDS
+421 WERLYPVSDVKDS

-441 AGTYK
+441 TGTYK
-446 IYNGIDEL
+446 IYNGIEDT
-454 AVAVTTEAPVIAG
+454 VTTE
-467 TVVTTDTPPQ
+467 
-477 ITSNV
+477 S
-482 SETSM
+482 
-487 TTTVTD
+487 TTTNYKNITQEDFKDWAMKDYATKTGNAPAKAALLETADGNYAITLTD
-493 EYGNYIDEEGNITP
+493 EDGEVLD
-507 ATTSVSTQTETT
+507 V
-519 TTTTKASTE
+519 
-528 LSQIPLSGTYTV
+528 YTV
-540 RIRIRDIVR
+540 NPE
-549 QTPVLGLN
+549 TA
-557 CEVFCLQTGDVVAK
+557 TG
-571 WNTSDVDEIY
+571 
-581 IENLKYEFNSYN
+581 
-593 SYTGNI
+593 
-599 RYAIR
+599 
-604 ITNMPENY
+604 TNMAN
-612 VFFYGKDKEVYGLTG
+612 EV
-627 FDLEEFEYG
+627 
-636 TDLDCT
+636 
-642 VKLEDTSDDAPKYT
+642 VS
-656 YVTGTHPIV
+656 
-665 TTSTAPVAD
+665 
-674 TTEPISN
+674 
-681 TTAPKDTGTT
+681 
-691 ISIPVTDPETS
+691 
-702 VTPVPGTTA
+702 
-711 PTETNTTVTTKTTE
+711 
-725 TLPQT
+725 LPQT
-730 GYSNGYRWLIG
+730 GYSDIYKVLVGL
-741 AAVLMT
+741 ATLMT
-747 VTGAGIVLR
+747 VGGVTLIVKTR
-756 TKKETK
+756 EKDG

>member
-9 AMLLLTG
+9 AMMLLTG
-16 SLSIPLSASATD
+16 SLSTLFPVSATD

-40 EIQEMTEATEAT
+40 EIQETTETT

-289 TATTETTTTTAT
+289 TATTETTATTATTETTTTTAT

-446 IYNGIDEL
+446 IYNGIEDT
-454 AVAVTTEAPVIAG
+454 VTTE
-467 TVVTTDTPPQ
+467 
-477 ITSNV
+477 S
-482 SETSM
+482 
-487 TTTVTD
+487 TTTNYKNITQEDFKDWAMKDYATKTGNAPAKAALLETADGTYAITLTD
-493 EYGNYIDEEGNITP
+493 EDGEVLD
-507 ATTSVSTQTETT
+507 V
-519 TTTTKASTE
+519 
-528 LSQIPLSGTYTV
+528 YTV
-540 RIRIRDIVR
+540 NPE
-549 QTPVLGLN
+549 TA
-557 CEVFCLQTGDVVAK
+557 TG
-571 WNTSDVDEIY
+571 
-581 IENLKYEFNSYN
+581 
-593 SYTGNI
+593 
-599 RYAIR
+599 
-604 ITNMPENY
+604 TNMAN
-612 VFFYGKDKEVYGLTG
+612 EV
-627 FDLEEFEYG
+627 
-636 TDLDCT
+636 
-642 VKLEDTSDDAPKYT
+642 VS
-656 YVTGTHPIV
+656 
-665 TTSTAPVAD
+665 
-674 TTEPISN
+674 
-681 TTAPKDTGTT
+681 
-691 ISIPVTDPETS
+691 
-702 VTPVPGTTA
+702 
-711 PTETNTTVTTKTTE
+711 
-725 TLPQT
+725 LPQT
-730 GYSNGYRWLIG
+730 GYSDIYKVLVGL
-741 AAVLMT
+741 ATLMT
-747 VTGAGIVLR
+747 VGGGTLIVKTR
-756 TKKETK
+756 EKE

>member
-9 AMLLLTG
+9 AMMLLTG
-16 SLSIPLSASATD
+16 SLSTLFPVSATD

-40 EIQEMTEATEAT
+40 EIQETTETT

-446 IYNGIDEL
+446 IYNGIEDT
-454 AVAVTTEAPVIAG
+454 VTTE
-467 TVVTTDTPPQ
+467 
-477 ITSNV
+477 S
-482 SETSM
+482 
-487 TTTVTD
+487 TTTNYKNITQEDFKDWAMKDYATKTGNAPAKAALLETADGNYAITLTD
-493 EYGNYIDEEGNITP
+493 EDGEVLD
-507 ATTSVSTQTETT
+507 V
-519 TTTTKASTE
+519 
-528 LSQIPLSGTYTV
+528 YTV
-540 RIRIRDIVR
+540 
-549 QTPVLGLN
+549 N
-557 CEVFCLQTGDVVAK
+557 
-571 WNTSDVDEIY
+571 
-581 IENLKYEFNSYN
+581 
-593 SYTGNI
+593 
-599 RYAIR
+599 
-604 ITNMPENY
+604 PE
-612 VFFYGKDKEVYGLTG
+612 T
-627 FDLEEFEYG
+627 
-636 TDLDCT
+636 
-642 VKLEDTSDDAPKYT
+642 A
-656 YVTGTHPIV
+656 TGTNQANEV
-665 TTSTAPVAD
+665 VS
-674 TTEPISN
+674 
-681 TTAPKDTGTT
+681 
-691 ISIPVTDPETS
+691 
-702 VTPVPGTTA
+702 
-711 PTETNTTVTTKTTE
+711 
-725 TLPQT
+725 LPQT
-730 GYSNGYRWLIG
+730 GYSDIYKVLVGL
-741 AAVLMT
+741 ATLMT
-747 VTGAGIVLR
+747 VGGGTLIVKTR
-756 TKKETK
+756 EKE

>member
-1 MKKWAFLV
+1 MRCINMKKWAFLV

-16 SLSIPLSASATD
+16 SLSIPLSVSATD
-28 VPVDTEVTTTLT
+28 VPVDTEVATTLT
-40 EIQEMTEATEAT
+40 EIQKTTETT
-52 TSPAITEP
+52 TSPTITEP
-60 IEDPSSTEVV
+60 IETPSTTEVV

-289 TATTETTTTTAT
+289 TATTETTATTATTETTTTTAT

-322 HGVFGEFERARASI
+322 HGAFGEFERARASI

-441 AGTYK
+441 TGTYK
-446 IYNGIDEL
+446 IYNGIEDT
-454 AVAVTTEAPVIAG
+454 VTTEP
-467 TVVTTDTPPQ
+467 
-477 ITSNV
+477 
-482 SETSM
+482 
-487 TTTVTD
+487 TTTNYKNITQEDFKDWAMKDYATKTGNTPAKAALLETADGNYAITLTD
-493 EYGNYIDEEGNITP
+493 EDGEVLD
-507 ATTSVSTQTETT
+507 V
-519 TTTTKASTE
+519 
-528 LSQIPLSGTYTV
+528 YTV
-540 RIRIRDIVR
+540 
-549 QTPVLGLN
+549 N
-557 CEVFCLQTGDVVAK
+557 
-571 WNTSDVDEIY
+571 
-581 IENLKYEFNSYN
+581 
-593 SYTGNI
+593 
-599 RYAIR
+599 
-604 ITNMPENY
+604 PE
-612 VFFYGKDKEVYGLTG
+612 T
-627 FDLEEFEYG
+627 
-636 TDLDCT
+636 
-642 VKLEDTSDDAPKYT
+642 A
-656 YVTGTHPIV
+656 TGTNQANEV
-665 TTSTAPVAD
+665 VS
-674 TTEPISN
+674 
-681 TTAPKDTGTT
+681 
-691 ISIPVTDPETS
+691 
-702 VTPVPGTTA
+702 
-711 PTETNTTVTTKTTE
+711 
-725 TLPQT
+725 LPQT
-730 GYSNGYRWLIG
+730 GCSDIYKVLVGL
-741 AAVLMT
+741 AVLMT
-747 VTGAGIVLR
+747 VGGGTLIVKTR
-756 TKKETK
+756 KKDE

>member
-1 MKKWAFLV
+1 MKKWAFLA
-9 AMLLLTG
+9 AMMLLTG
-16 SLSIPLSASATD
+16 SLSIPLSVSATD
-28 VPVDTEVTTTLT
+28 VPVDTEVATTLT
-40 EIQEMTEATEAT
+40 EIQETTETT
-52 TSPAITEP
+52 TSPVITEP
-60 IEDPSSTEVV
+60 IETPSTTEVV

-289 TATTETTTTTAT
+289 TATTETTATTATTETTTTTAT

-441 AGTYK
+441 TGTYK
-446 IYNGIDEL
+446 IYNGIEDT
-454 AVAVTTEAPVIAG
+454 VTTE
-467 TVVTTDTPPQ
+467 
-477 ITSNV
+477 S
-482 SETSM
+482 
-487 TTTVTD
+487 TTTNYKNITQEDFKDWAMKDYATKTGNTPAKAALLETADGNYAITLTD
-493 EYGNYIDEEGNITP
+493 EDGEVLD
-507 ATTSVSTQTETT
+507 V
-519 TTTTKASTE
+519 
-528 LSQIPLSGTYTV
+528 YTV
-540 RIRIRDIVR
+540 
-549 QTPVLGLN
+549 N
-557 CEVFCLQTGDVVAK
+557 
-571 WNTSDVDEIY
+571 
-581 IENLKYEFNSYN
+581 
-593 SYTGNI
+593 
-599 RYAIR
+599 
-604 ITNMPENY
+604 PE
-612 VFFYGKDKEVYGLTG
+612 T
-627 FDLEEFEYG
+627 
-636 TDLDCT
+636 
-642 VKLEDTSDDAPKYT
+642 A
-656 YVTGTHPIV
+656 TGTNQANEV
-665 TTSTAPVAD
+665 VS
-674 TTEPISN
+674 
-681 TTAPKDTGTT
+681 
-691 ISIPVTDPETS
+691 
-702 VTPVPGTTA
+702 
-711 PTETNTTVTTKTTE
+711 
-725 TLPQT
+725 LPQT
-730 GYSNGYRWLIG
+730 GCSDIYKVLVGL
-741 AAVLMT
+741 ATLMT
-747 VTGAGIVLR
+747 VGGGTLIVKTR
-756 TKKETK
+756 EKE

>member
-16 SLSIPLSASATD
+16 SLSIPFPASAAD
-28 VPVDTEVTTTLT
+28 VPVDTEVATTLT
-40 EIQEMTEATEAT
+40 DIQETTETT
-52 TSPAITEP
+52 TSPVITEP
-60 IEDPSSTEVV
+60 IETPSTTEVV

-446 IYNGIDEL
+446 IYNGIEDT
-454 AVAVTTEAPVIAG
+454 VTTE
-467 TVVTTDTPPQ
+467 
-477 ITSNV
+477 S
-482 SETSM
+482 
-487 TTTVTD
+487 TTTNYKNITQEDFKDWAMKDYATKTGNAPAKAALLETADGNYAITLTD
-493 EYGNYIDEEGNITP
+493 EDGEVLD
-507 ATTSVSTQTETT
+507 V
-519 TTTTKASTE
+519 
-528 LSQIPLSGTYTV
+528 YTV
-540 RIRIRDIVR
+540 
-549 QTPVLGLN
+549 N
-557 CEVFCLQTGDVVAK
+557 
-571 WNTSDVDEIY
+571 
-581 IENLKYEFNSYN
+581 
-593 SYTGNI
+593 
-599 RYAIR
+599 
-604 ITNMPENY
+604 PE
-612 VFFYGKDKEVYGLTG
+612 T
-627 FDLEEFEYG
+627 
-636 TDLDCT
+636 
-642 VKLEDTSDDAPKYT
+642 A
-656 YVTGTHPIV
+656 TGTNQANEV
-665 TTSTAPVAD
+665 VS
-674 TTEPISN
+674 
-681 TTAPKDTGTT
+681 
-691 ISIPVTDPETS
+691 
-702 VTPVPGTTA
+702 
-711 PTETNTTVTTKTTE
+711 
-725 TLPQT
+725 LPQT
-730 GYSNGYRWLIG
+730 GCSDIYKVLVGL
-741 AAVLMT
+741 AVLMT
-747 VTGAGIVLR
+747 VGGGTLIVKTR
-756 TKKETK
+756 EKE

>member
-9 AMLLLTG
+9 AMMLLTG
-16 SLSIPLSASATD
+16 SLSTLFPVSATD

-40 EIQEMTEATEAT
+40 EIQETTETT

-289 TATTETTTTTAT
+289 TATTETTATTATTETTATTATTETTTTTAT

-446 IYNGIDEL
+446 IYNGIENT
-454 AVAVTTEAPVIAG
+454 VTTE
-467 TVVTTDTPPQ
+467 
-477 ITSNV
+477 S
-482 SETSM
+482 
-487 TTTVTD
+487 TTTNYKNITQEDFKDWAMKDYATKTGNAPAKAALLETADGNYAITLTD
-493 EYGNYIDEEGNITP
+493 EDGEVLD
-507 ATTSVSTQTETT
+507 V
-519 TTTTKASTE
+519 
-528 LSQIPLSGTYTV
+528 YTV
-540 RIRIRDIVR
+540 NPE
-549 QTPVLGLN
+549 TA
-557 CEVFCLQTGDVVAK
+557 TG
-571 WNTSDVDEIY
+571 
-581 IENLKYEFNSYN
+581 
-593 SYTGNI
+593 
-599 RYAIR
+599 
-604 ITNMPENY
+604 TNMAN
-612 VFFYGKDKEVYGLTG
+612 EV
-627 FDLEEFEYG
+627 
-636 TDLDCT
+636 
-642 VKLEDTSDDAPKYT
+642 VS
-656 YVTGTHPIV
+656 
-665 TTSTAPVAD
+665 
-674 TTEPISN
+674 
-681 TTAPKDTGTT
+681 
-691 ISIPVTDPETS
+691 
-702 VTPVPGTTA
+702 
-711 PTETNTTVTTKTTE
+711 
-725 TLPQT
+725 LPQT
-730 GYSNGYRWLIG
+730 GYSDIYKVLVGL
-741 AAVLMT
+741 ATLMT
-747 VTGAGIVLR
+747 VGGGTLIVKTR
-756 TKKETK
+756 EKE

>member
-1 MKKWAFLV
+1 MKKWAFLA
-9 AMLLLTG
+9 AMMLLTG
-16 SLSIPLSASATD
+16 SLSIPLSVSATD
-28 VPVDTEVTTTLT
+28 VPVDTEVATTLT
-40 EIQEMTEATEAT
+40 EIQETTETT
-52 TSPAITEP
+52 TSPTITEP

-289 TATTETTTTTAT
+289 TATTETTATTATTETTTTTAT

-391 DDKGKEKILLIL
+391 DDKGKEKILFIL

-446 IYNGIDEL
+446 IYNGIEDT
-454 AVAVTTEAPVIAG
+454 VTTE
-467 TVVTTDTPPQ
+467 
-477 ITSNV
+477 S
-482 SETSM
+482 
-487 TTTVTD
+487 TTTNYKNITQEDFKDWAMKDYATKTGNTPAKAALLETADGNYAITLTD
-493 EYGNYIDEEGNITP
+493 EDGEVLD
-507 ATTSVSTQTETT
+507 V
-519 TTTTKASTE
+519 
-528 LSQIPLSGTYTV
+528 YTV
-540 RIRIRDIVR
+540 NPE
-549 QTPVLGLN
+549 TA
-557 CEVFCLQTGDVVAK
+557 TG
-571 WNTSDVDEIY
+571 
-581 IENLKYEFNSYN
+581 
-593 SYTGNI
+593 
-599 RYAIR
+599 
-604 ITNMPENY
+604 TNMAN
-612 VFFYGKDKEVYGLTG
+612 EV
-627 FDLEEFEYG
+627 
-636 TDLDCT
+636 
-642 VKLEDTSDDAPKYT
+642 VS
-656 YVTGTHPIV
+656 
-665 TTSTAPVAD
+665 
-674 TTEPISN
+674 
-681 TTAPKDTGTT
+681 
-691 ISIPVTDPETS
+691 
-702 VTPVPGTTA
+702 
-711 PTETNTTVTTKTTE
+711 
-725 TLPQT
+725 LPQT
-730 GYSNGYRWLIG
+730 GYSDIYKIFVGL
-741 AAVLMT
+741 ATLMT
-747 VTGAGIVLR
+747 VSGVTLIVKTR
-756 TKKETK
+756 KKDG

>member
-1 MKKWAFLV
+1 MKKWTFLV

-16 SLSIPLSASATD
+16 SLSMPLSASATD

-40 EIQEMTEATEAT
+40 EIQETTETT

-60 IEDPSSTEVV
+60 IEDPSLTETV
-70 ASDFSVEPSVCNL
+70 ASDFSVEPSACNL

-95 DKEGYDTEHIEYQS
+95 DKEGYDTERIEYQS
-109 ADESIATVSKYGL
+109 ADESIATVSEYGL
-122 VTAISAGETCIRIFV
+122 VTAISAGETCIRISV

-142 NPVKT
+142 NTFKT
-147 IPIPVVIAPDDTMS
+147 IQIPVVIAPDDTIS

-446 IYNGIDEL
+446 IYNGIEDT
-454 AVAVTTEAPVIAG
+454 VTTE
-467 TVVTTDTPPQ
+467 
-477 ITSNV
+477 S
-482 SETSM
+482 
-487 TTTVTD
+487 TTT
-493 EYGNYIDEEGNITP
+493 NYKNIT
-507 ATTSVSTQTETT
+507 QE
-519 TTTTKASTE
+519 
-528 LSQIPLSGTYTV
+528 
-540 RIRIRDIVR
+540 D
-549 QTPVLGLN
+549 
-557 CEVFCLQTGDVVAK
+557 F
-571 WNTSDVDEIY
+571 
-581 IENLKYEFNSYN
+581 
-593 SYTGNI
+593 
-599 RYAIR
+599 
-604 ITNMPENY
+604 
-612 VFFYGKDKEVYGLTG
+612 KDW
-627 FDLEEFEYG
+627 
-636 TDLDCT
+636 
-642 VKLEDTSDDAPKYT
+642 AM
-656 YVTGTHPIV
+656 
-665 TTSTAPVAD
+665 
-674 TTEPISN
+674 
-681 TTAPKDTGTT
+681 KDY
-691 ISIPVTDPETS
+691 
-702 VTPVPGTTA
+702 
-711 PTETNTTVTTKTTE
+711 TTKTGNTPAKAALLE
-725 TLPQT
+725 TADGNYAITLTDEDGEVLDVYTVNPETATGTNQANEVVSLPQT
-730 GYSNGYRWLIG
+730 GCSDIYKIFVGL
-741 AAVLMT
+741 ATLMT
-747 VTGAGIVLR
+747 VGGGTLIVKTRKKDGASNQ
-756 TKKETK
+756 

>member
-9 AMLLLTG
+9 AMMLLTG
-16 SLSIPLSASATD
+16 SLSTLFPVSATD

-40 EIQEMTEATEAT
+40 EIQETTETT

-60 IEDPSSTEVV
+60 IEDPSLTETV
-70 ASDFSVEPSVCNL
+70 ASDFSVEPSACNL

-95 DKEGYDTEHIEYQS
+95 DKEGYDTERIEYQS
-109 ADESIATVSKYGL
+109 ADESIATVSEYGL
-122 VTAISAGETCIRIFV
+122 VTAISAGETCIRISV
-137 FDEAD
+137 FDEVD

-147 IPIPVVIAPDDTMS
+147 IQIPVVIAPDDTLS
-161 TEQQEQL
+161 SEQQEQL

-421 WERLYPVSDVEDS
+421 WERLYPVSGVEDA

-446 IYNGIDEL
+446 IYNGIENT
-454 AVAVTTEAPVIAG
+454 VTTE
-467 TVVTTDTPPQ
+467 
-477 ITSNV
+477 S
-482 SETSM
+482 
-487 TTTVTD
+487 TTTNYKNITQEDFKDWAMKDYATKTGNTPAKAALLETADGNYAITLTD
-493 EYGNYIDEEGNITP
+493 EDGEVLD
-507 ATTSVSTQTETT
+507 V
-519 TTTTKASTE
+519 
-528 LSQIPLSGTYTV
+528 YTV
-540 RIRIRDIVR
+540 
-549 QTPVLGLN
+549 N
-557 CEVFCLQTGDVVAK
+557 
-571 WNTSDVDEIY
+571 
-581 IENLKYEFNSYN
+581 
-593 SYTGNI
+593 
-599 RYAIR
+599 
-604 ITNMPENY
+604 PE
-612 VFFYGKDKEVYGLTG
+612 T
-627 FDLEEFEYG
+627 
-636 TDLDCT
+636 
-642 VKLEDTSDDAPKYT
+642 
-656 YVTGTHPIV
+656 VTGTNMANEIV
-665 TTSTAPVAD
+665 S
-674 TTEPISN
+674 
-681 TTAPKDTGTT
+681 
-691 ISIPVTDPETS
+691 
-702 VTPVPGTTA
+702 
-711 PTETNTTVTTKTTE
+711 
-725 TLPQT
+725 LPQT
-730 GYSNGYRWLIG
+730 GYSDIYKVFVGL
-741 AAVLMT
+741 ATLMT
-747 VTGAGIVLR
+747 VGGATIIVKTR
-756 TKKETK
+756 KKDG

>member
-1 MKKWAFLV
+1 MKKWAFLA

-16 SLSIPLSASATD
+16 SLSIPLSVSAT
-28 VPVDTEVTTTLT
+28 EVVTTLT
-40 EIQEMTEATEAT
+40 EIQETTETT
-52 TSPAITEP
+52 TSPVITEP
-60 IEDPSSTEVV
+60 IETPSTTEVV

-441 AGTYK
+441 TGTYK
-446 IYNGIDEL
+446 IYNGIEDT
-454 AVAVTTEAPVIAG
+454 VTTE
-467 TVVTTDTPPQ
+467 
-477 ITSNV
+477 S
-482 SETSM
+482 
-487 TTTVTD
+487 TTTNYKNITQEDFKDWAMKDYATKTGNTPAKAVLLETAD
-493 EYGNYIDEEGNITP
+493 GNYVITL
-507 ATTSVSTQTETT
+507 TDKDGEV
-519 TTTTKASTE
+519 
-528 LSQIPLSGTYTV
+528 LDVYTV
-540 RIRIRDIVR
+540 NPE
-549 QTPVLGLN
+549 TA
-557 CEVFCLQTGDVVAK
+557 TG
-571 WNTSDVDEIY
+571 
-581 IENLKYEFNSYN
+581 
-593 SYTGNI
+593 
-599 RYAIR
+599 
-604 ITNMPENY
+604 TNMAN
-612 VFFYGKDKEVYGLTG
+612 EV
-627 FDLEEFEYG
+627 
-636 TDLDCT
+636 
-642 VKLEDTSDDAPKYT
+642 VS
-656 YVTGTHPIV
+656 
-665 TTSTAPVAD
+665 
-674 TTEPISN
+674 
-681 TTAPKDTGTT
+681 
-691 ISIPVTDPETS
+691 
-702 VTPVPGTTA
+702 
-711 PTETNTTVTTKTTE
+711 
-725 TLPQT
+725 LPQT
-730 GYSNGYRWLIG
+730 GYSDIYKVLVGL
-741 AAVLMT
+741 ATLMT
-747 VTGAGIVLR
+747 VSGVTLIVKTRKKDGASNQ
-756 TKKETK
+756 

>member
-1 MKKWAFLV
+1 MKKWAFLA

-16 SLSIPLSASATD
+16 SLSIPLSVSAT
-28 VPVDTEVTTTLT
+28 EVVTTLT
-40 EIQEMTEATEAT
+40 EIQETTETT
-52 TSPAITEP
+52 TSPVITEP
-60 IEDPSSTEVV
+60 IETPSTTEVV

-322 HGVFGEFERARASI
+322 HGVFGKFERARASI

-441 AGTYK
+441 TGTYK
-446 IYNGIDEL
+446 IYNGIEDT
-454 AVAVTTEAPVIAG
+454 VTTE
-467 TVVTTDTPPQ
+467 
-477 ITSNV
+477 S
-482 SETSM
+482 
-487 TTTVTD
+487 TTTNYKNITQEDFKDWAMKDYATKTGNTPAKAVLLETAD
-493 EYGNYIDEEGNITP
+493 GNYAITL
-507 ATTSVSTQTETT
+507 TDKDGEV
-519 TTTTKASTE
+519 
-528 LSQIPLSGTYTV
+528 LDVYTV
-540 RIRIRDIVR
+540 NPE
-549 QTPVLGLN
+549 TA
-557 CEVFCLQTGDVVAK
+557 TG
-571 WNTSDVDEIY
+571 
-581 IENLKYEFNSYN
+581 
-593 SYTGNI
+593 
-599 RYAIR
+599 
-604 ITNMPENY
+604 TNMAN
-612 VFFYGKDKEVYGLTG
+612 EV
-627 FDLEEFEYG
+627 
-636 TDLDCT
+636 
-642 VKLEDTSDDAPKYT
+642 VS
-656 YVTGTHPIV
+656 
-665 TTSTAPVAD
+665 
-674 TTEPISN
+674 
-681 TTAPKDTGTT
+681 
-691 ISIPVTDPETS
+691 
-702 VTPVPGTTA
+702 
-711 PTETNTTVTTKTTE
+711 
-725 TLPQT
+725 LPQT
-730 GYSNGYRWLIG
+730 GYSDIYKVLVGL
-741 AAVLMT
+741 ATLMT
-747 VTGAGIVLR
+747 VSGVTLIVKTRKKDGASNQ
-756 TKKETK
+756 

>member
-16 SLSIPLSASATD
+16 SLSIPLSVSATD
-28 VPVDTEVTTTLT
+28 VPVDTEVATTLT
-40 EIQEMTEATEAT
+40 EIQKTTETT
-52 TSPAITEP
+52 TSPTITEP
-60 IEDPSSTEVV
+60 IETPSTTEVV

-289 TATTETTTTTAT
+289 TATTETTATTATTETTTTTAT

-322 HGVFGEFERARASI
+322 HGAFGEFERARASI

-441 AGTYK
+441 TGTYK
-446 IYNGIDEL
+446 IYNGIEDT
-454 AVAVTTEAPVIAG
+454 VTTEP
-467 TVVTTDTPPQ
+467 
-477 ITSNV
+477 
-482 SETSM
+482 
-487 TTTVTD
+487 TTTNYKNITQEDFKDWAMKDYATKTGNTPAKAALLETADGNYAITLTD
-493 EYGNYIDEEGNITP
+493 EDGEVLD
-507 ATTSVSTQTETT
+507 V
-519 TTTTKASTE
+519 
-528 LSQIPLSGTYTV
+528 YTV
-540 RIRIRDIVR
+540 
-549 QTPVLGLN
+549 N
-557 CEVFCLQTGDVVAK
+557 
-571 WNTSDVDEIY
+571 
-581 IENLKYEFNSYN
+581 
-593 SYTGNI
+593 
-599 RYAIR
+599 
-604 ITNMPENY
+604 PE
-612 VFFYGKDKEVYGLTG
+612 T
-627 FDLEEFEYG
+627 
-636 TDLDCT
+636 
-642 VKLEDTSDDAPKYT
+642 A
-656 YVTGTHPIV
+656 TGTNQANEV
-665 TTSTAPVAD
+665 VS
-674 TTEPISN
+674 
-681 TTAPKDTGTT
+681 
-691 ISIPVTDPETS
+691 
-702 VTPVPGTTA
+702 
-711 PTETNTTVTTKTTE
+711 
-725 TLPQT
+725 LPQT
-730 GYSNGYRWLIG
+730 GCSDIYKVLVGL
-741 AAVLMT
+741 AVLMT
-747 VTGAGIVLR
+747 
-756 TKKETK
+756 

>member
-1 MKKWAFLV
+1 MKKWAFLA
-9 AMLLLTG
+9 AMMLLTG
-16 SLSIPLSASATD
+16 SLSIPLSVSATD
-28 VPVDTEVTTTLT
+28 VPVDTEVATTLT
-40 EIQEMTEATEAT
+40 EIQETTETT
-52 TSPAITEP
+52 TSPTITEP
-60 IEDPSSTEVV
+60 IETPSTTEVV
-70 ASDFSVEPSVCNL
+70 ASDFSVEPSACNL
-83 TVGESCNLNVKF
+83 SVGESCNLNVKF
-95 DKEGYDTEHIEYQS
+95 DKEEYDAKRIEYQS
-109 ADESIATVSKYGL
+109 ADESIATVSEYGL
-122 VTAISAGETCIRIFV
+122 VTAISAGETCIRISV

-147 IPIPVVIAPDDTMS
+147 IPISVVIAPDDTIS

-168 AALKEKGSHLFG
+168 AALKEKGNHLFG

-206 EILANNTDFQNIYES
+206 EILENSTNFQDIYES

-446 IYNGIDEL
+446 IYNGIEDT
-454 AVAVTTEAPVIAG
+454 VTTE
-467 TVVTTDTPPQ
+467 
-477 ITSNV
+477 S
-482 SETSM
+482 
-487 TTTVTD
+487 TTTNYKNITQEDFKDWAMKDYATKTGNAPAKAALLETADGNYAITLTD
-493 EYGNYIDEEGNITP
+493 EDGEVLD
-507 ATTSVSTQTETT
+507 V
-519 TTTTKASTE
+519 
-528 LSQIPLSGTYTV
+528 YTV
-540 RIRIRDIVR
+540 NPE
-549 QTPVLGLN
+549 TA
-557 CEVFCLQTGDVVAK
+557 TG
-571 WNTSDVDEIY
+571 
-581 IENLKYEFNSYN
+581 
-593 SYTGNI
+593 
-599 RYAIR
+599 
-604 ITNMPENY
+604 TNMAN
-612 VFFYGKDKEVYGLTG
+612 EV
-627 FDLEEFEYG
+627 
-636 TDLDCT
+636 
-642 VKLEDTSDDAPKYT
+642 VS
-656 YVTGTHPIV
+656 
-665 TTSTAPVAD
+665 
-674 TTEPISN
+674 
-681 TTAPKDTGTT
+681 
-691 ISIPVTDPETS
+691 
-702 VTPVPGTTA
+702 
-711 PTETNTTVTTKTTE
+711 
-725 TLPQT
+725 LPQT
-730 GYSNGYRWLIG
+730 GYSDIYKVLVGL
-741 AAVLMT
+741 ATLMT
-747 VTGAGIVLR
+747 VGGVTLIVKTR
-756 TKKETK
+756 EKDG

>member
-16 SLSIPLSASATD
+16 SLSIPLSVSATD

-40 EIQEMTEATEAT
+40 EIQETTETT

-60 IEDPSSTEVV
+60 IETPSTTEVV
-70 ASDFSVEPSVCNL
+70 ASDFFVEPSACNL
-83 TVGESCNLNVKF
+83 SVGESCNLNVKF

-277 LYSEEKAETTAT
+277 LYSEEKAETT
-289 TATTETTTTTAT
+289 TTTAT

-446 IYNGIDEL
+446 IYNGIEDT
-454 AVAVTTEAPVIAG
+454 VTTE
-467 TVVTTDTPPQ
+467 
-477 ITSNV
+477 S
-482 SETSM
+482 
-487 TTTVTD
+487 TTTNYKNITQEDFKDWAMKDYATKTGNAPAKAALLETADGNYAITLTD
-493 EYGNYIDEEGNITP
+493 EDGEVLD
-507 ATTSVSTQTETT
+507 V
-519 TTTTKASTE
+519 
-528 LSQIPLSGTYTV
+528 YTV
-540 RIRIRDIVR
+540 NPE
-549 QTPVLGLN
+549 TA
-557 CEVFCLQTGDVVAK
+557 TG
-571 WNTSDVDEIY
+571 
-581 IENLKYEFNSYN
+581 
-593 SYTGNI
+593 
-599 RYAIR
+599 
-604 ITNMPENY
+604 TNMAN
-612 VFFYGKDKEVYGLTG
+612 EV
-627 FDLEEFEYG
+627 
-636 TDLDCT
+636 
-642 VKLEDTSDDAPKYT
+642 VS
-656 YVTGTHPIV
+656 
-665 TTSTAPVAD
+665 
-674 TTEPISN
+674 
-681 TTAPKDTGTT
+681 
-691 ISIPVTDPETS
+691 
-702 VTPVPGTTA
+702 
-711 PTETNTTVTTKTTE
+711 
-725 TLPQT
+725 LPQT
-730 GYSNGYRWLIG
+730 GYSDIYKVLVGL
-741 AAVLMT
+741 ATLMT
-747 VTGAGIVLR
+747 VGGGTLIVKTR
-756 TKKETK
+756 EKDG

>member
-16 SLSIPLSASATD
+16 SLSIPLSVSATD
-28 VPVDTEVTTTLT
+28 VSVDTEVVTTLT
-40 EIQEMTEATEAT
+40 EIQETTETT
-52 TSPAITEP
+52 TSPTITEP
-60 IEDPSSTEVV
+60 IETPSTTEVV
-70 ASDFSVEPSVCNL
+70 ASDFSVEPSACNL

-95 DKEGYDTEHIEYQS
+95 DKEGYDAERIEYQS
-109 ADESIATVSKYGL
+109 ADESIATVSEYGL
-122 VTAISAGETCIRIFV
+122 VTAISVGETCIRISV

-142 NPVKT
+142 NTFKT
-147 IPIPVVIAPDDTMS
+147 IQIPVVIAPDDTIS

-168 AALKEKGSHLFG
+168 AALKEKGNHLFG

-192 LPPDTARLCFDDVQ
+192 LPSDTARLCFDDVQ
-206 EILANNTDFQNIYES
+206 EILENSTNFQDIYES

-277 LYSEEKAETTAT
+277 LYSEEKAETTATTATTETTATTATTETTAT

-446 IYNGIDEL
+446 IYNGIEDT
-454 AVAVTTEAPVIAG
+454 VTTE
-467 TVVTTDTPPQ
+467 
-477 ITSNV
+477 S
-482 SETSM
+482 
-487 TTTVTD
+487 TTTNYKNITQEDFKDWAMKDYATKTGNAPAKAALLETADGNYAITLTD
-493 EYGNYIDEEGNITP
+493 EDGEVLD
-507 ATTSVSTQTETT
+507 V
-519 TTTTKASTE
+519 
-528 LSQIPLSGTYTV
+528 YTV
-540 RIRIRDIVR
+540 NPE
-549 QTPVLGLN
+549 TA
-557 CEVFCLQTGDVVAK
+557 TG
-571 WNTSDVDEIY
+571 
-581 IENLKYEFNSYN
+581 
-593 SYTGNI
+593 
-599 RYAIR
+599 
-604 ITNMPENY
+604 TNMAN
-612 VFFYGKDKEVYGLTG
+612 EV
-627 FDLEEFEYG
+627 
-636 TDLDCT
+636 
-642 VKLEDTSDDAPKYT
+642 VS
-656 YVTGTHPIV
+656 
-665 TTSTAPVAD
+665 
-674 TTEPISN
+674 
-681 TTAPKDTGTT
+681 
-691 ISIPVTDPETS
+691 
-702 VTPVPGTTA
+702 
-711 PTETNTTVTTKTTE
+711 
-725 TLPQT
+725 LPQT
-730 GYSNGYRWLIG
+730 GYSDIYKVLVGL
-741 AAVLMT
+741 ATLMT
-747 VTGAGIVLR
+747 VGGGTLIVKTR
-756 TKKETK
+756 EKE

>member
-9 AMLLLTG
+9 AMMLLTG
-16 SLSIPLSASATD
+16 SLSTLFPVSATD

-40 EIQEMTEATEAT
+40 EIQETTETT

-391 DDKGKEKILLIL
+391 DDNGKEKILLIL

-411 DCTKQGDVSK
+411 DCTKQGNVSK
-421 WERLYPVSDVEDS
+421 WERLYPVSDVENS

-446 IYNGIDEL
+446 IYNGIENT
-454 AVAVTTEAPVIAG
+454 VTTE
-467 TVVTTDTPPQ
+467 
-477 ITSNV
+477 S
-482 SETSM
+482 
-487 TTTVTD
+487 TTTNYKNITQEDFKDWAMKDYAIKTGNTPAKAALLETADGNYAITLTD
-493 EYGNYIDEEGNITP
+493 EDGEILD
-507 ATTSVSTQTETT
+507 V
-519 TTTTKASTE
+519 
-528 LSQIPLSGTYTV
+528 YTV
-540 RIRIRDIVR
+540 NPE
-549 QTPVLGLN
+549 TA
-557 CEVFCLQTGDVVAK
+557 TG
-571 WNTSDVDEIY
+571 
-581 IENLKYEFNSYN
+581 
-593 SYTGNI
+593 
-599 RYAIR
+599 
-604 ITNMPENY
+604 TNMAN
-612 VFFYGKDKEVYGLTG
+612 EV
-627 FDLEEFEYG
+627 
-636 TDLDCT
+636 
-642 VKLEDTSDDAPKYT
+642 VS
-656 YVTGTHPIV
+656 
-665 TTSTAPVAD
+665 
-674 TTEPISN
+674 
-681 TTAPKDTGTT
+681 
-691 ISIPVTDPETS
+691 
-702 VTPVPGTTA
+702 
-711 PTETNTTVTTKTTE
+711 
-725 TLPQT
+725 LPQT
-730 GYSNGYRWLIG
+730 GYSDIYKVFVGL
-741 AAVLMT
+741 ATLMT
-747 VTGAGIVLR
+747 VGGATIIVKTR
-756 TKKETK
+756 KKDG